1 METPG
6 GTPSKTP
13 TPAPR
18 PAWHSLHLWQI
29 QPLRDA
35 ILFAAILGLLYVGY
49 MLSTVT
55 VPLLLALLLAYLFEP
70 LVRTVTQRFNVTR
83 NFVAVLIIVCAGLA
97 VVVPA
102 GLGLAFGVLQGTRLA
117 EEQLTNVQALMK
129 SIDKAEDP
137 ALREALPSERWK
149 SLRDWLVEQQTR
161 AKINEAVDAARRAAL
176 DPSGG
181 RDAQLGPDLTPP
193 KPAPGLGTP
202 PAPAEAKGGVI
213 EQSMSGAIA
222 ELTTRAVALLR
233 ANTAEIGKGAYQL
246 SANLLSSAWGVVTT
260 LFRLGTMAFFT
271 GFFFFFFCRGW
282 GSVTKFSQSLVPEDR
297 RKRVFHLL
305 SKMDRVVAGFVRG
318 RLTICAIQMVLFT
331 IGTWIIGCPAPLI
344 VGPLVGLLTL
354 VPYAAGLV
362 GMPIVMLLMALN
374 PDAPEGFRSTW
385 WWIVGAP
392 LVLQIISQVLD
403 DYILSPAIQGKNTDL
418 SMPIILFASISGGI
432 LAGFYGLLVAIPV
445 AACAKIVFEEVIMPK
460 VKAWAKGEA
469 QDPLPIGRG

>member
-1 METPG
+1 MENPG
-6 GTPSKTP
+6 GHPAKAPAPS
-13 TPAPR
+13 PR
-18 PAWHSLHLWQI
+18 PAWHALHLWQI

-35 ILFAAILGLLYVGY
+35 MLLAAILGLLYVGY

-70 LVRTVTQRFNVTR
+70 LVRYLTVRFKVTR

-102 GLGLAFGVLQGTRLA
+102 GLGLTFGVLQGTRLA
-117 EEQLTNVQALMK
+117 EEQLTNVQSLIK
-129 SIDKAEDP
+129 SLDKPEDP
-137 ALREALPSERWK
+137 TLREALPSQRWK

-161 AKINEAVDAARRAAL
+161 ARINEAMDAAKRAAL
-176 DPSGG
+176 DPAGAKES
-181 RDAQLGPDLTPP
+181 QLGPDMTPP
-193 KPAPGLGTP
+193 QGTP
-202 PAPAEAKGGVI
+202 VPAQAEGQGGVI
-213 EQSMSGAIA
+213 EQSMSGAVA
-222 ELTTRAVALLR
+222 ELTTRAVAFLR

-271 GFFFFFFCRGW
+271 GFFFFFFCRSW
-282 GSVTKFSQSLVPEDR
+282 GSVTRFWQGLVPDDR
-297 RKRVFHLL
+297 KSRVFHLV

-331 IGTWIIGCPAPLI
+331 AGTWIIGCPAPLI

-354 VPYAAGLV
+354 VPYAAGLI

-374 PDAPEGFRSTW
+374 PDAPEGFRSAW

-403 DYILSPAIQGKNTDL
+403 DYFLSPAIQGKNTDL

-445 AACAKIVFEEVIMPK
+445 AACAKIIFEEVIMPK

-469 QDPLPIGRG
+469 QDPLPIGRD